1 MTKKDYVKVA
11 DIIKGINNLPEHF
24 SNEDVRDYIIEE
36 MSTMF
41 KLDNPRFDTVKF
53 KTKSFICFTLSQI

>member
-1 MTKKDYVKVA
+1 MTKKDYIKVA

-24 SNEDVRDYIIEE
+24 SNEDVRDYIIEA

-41 KLDNPRFDTVKF
+41 KLDNSRFDADRF
-53 KTKSFICFTLSQI
+53 KSAVNG

>member
-1 MTKKDYVKVA
+1 MTRKDYIKIA

-41 KLDNPRFDTVKF
+41 KLDNRRFDKVKF
-53 KTKSFICFTLSQI
+53 VDYINN